1 MHLIPSLS
9 MDRAPYVITFST
21 RLSEFNCRRHFDVII
36 VSLTTIINALFM
48 FVNPVLCHYENIASV
63 FI

>member
-1 MHLIPSLS
+1 
-9 MDRAPYVITFST
+9 MDRAPYMITFST
-21 RLSEFNCRRHFDVII
+21 RLSELNCRRHFDVII

-48 FVNPVLCHYENIASV
+48 FVNPVLCRYENIASV